1 MTAELDPNGTEP
13 TAEPVIG
20 PDIVPGPLGTPPPE
34 FARRRECGPL
44 DPATMPSGDR
54 VPMAVRYEDV
64 RALLASPTSSRNLR
78 LPGLP
83 RFVSGVGIDDDPDAL
98 INQDPPEHTRYRRIM
113 QGTFTP
119 RQTEPWRPRIAAIAG
134 DLLDGL
140 GDRFELVEDYA
151 LRLPAHV
158 ICEMLGVPVDDYE
171 RFVQWTDMFLTTS
184 TATEQA
190 RYEGYGDFL
199 AYAAE
204 LVAQHRRSPG
214 DDLIDL
220 LIQARDA
227 DDRLTEGELVNTVFS
242 LITAGYETTA
252 SMIARGVF
260 RLLLHPRQWDEL
272 VADPSLTAVAV
283 EEVLRFDGPPASAF
297 MRRITE
303 DTDLPG
309 GSLRAGTVVMPNL
322 NAANHD
328 PEAFPDPGRFDI
340 HRFTDHPPNP
350 HVAFGYGAHR
360 CLAASLARVELTEAV
375 RALVTRRPALRLTGS
390 PESVAWTDGLVL
402 RPVALHVTSAPV
414 TTSPPAAAPG

>member
-1 MTAELDPNGTEP
+1 M
-13 TAEPVIG
+13 
-20 PDIVPGPLGTPPPE
+20 PGPLATPPPE

-44 DPATMPSGDR
+44 EPATMPSGDR

-113 QGTFTP
+113 HGTFTP
-119 RQTEPWRPRIAAIAG
+119 RQIEPWRPRVAAIARE
-134 DLLDGL
+134 LLDGL
-140 GDRFELVEDYA
+140 DDPFDLVQGYA
-151 LRLPAHV
+151 LQLPARV
-158 ICEMLGVPVDDYE
+158 ICEMLGVPMDHYE
-171 RFVQWTDMFLTTS
+171 QFVRWTDMFLTTS

-190 RYEGYGDFL
+190 RYEGYTDFM

-204 LVAQHRRSPG
+204 LVAQHRLSPG
-214 DDLIDL
+214 EDLIDL
-220 LIQARDA
+220 LIQARDSG
-227 DDRLTEGELVNTVFS
+227 DRLSEGELVNTVFS

-272 VADPSLTAVAV
+272 VADPALTATAV
-283 EEVLRFDGPPASAF
+283 EEILRFDGPPASAF

-303 DTDLPG
+303 DTDLPS
-309 GSLRAGTVVMPNL
+309 GSLSAGTVVMPNL

-328 PEAFPDPGRFDI
+328 PQAFPEPGRFDI
-340 HRFTDHPPNP
+340 HRFTGHPPNP
-350 HVAFGYGAHR
+350 HVAFGYGPHR
-360 CLAASLARVELTEAV
+360 CLAASLARVELTEAIK
-375 RALVTRRPALRLTGS
+375 ALVTLRPALRLTAS
-390 PESVAWTDGLVL
+390 PESVTWTDGLVL
-402 RPVALHVTSAPV
+402 RPVAMHVTSG
-414 TTSPPAAAPG
+414 AADA

>member
-1 MTAELDPNGTEP
+1 MTSELDSNGSAPNIGP
-13 TAEPVIG
+13 HIG
-20 PDIVPGPLGTPPPE
+20 PDVVPGPLATPPPE
-34 FARRRECGPL
+34 FARRRESGPL
-44 DPATMPSGDR
+44 EPATMPSGDR

-98 INQDPPEHTRYRRIM
+98 VNQDPPEHTRYRRIM

-119 RQTEPWRPRIAAIAG
+119 RQIEPWRPRIARIAQE
-134 DLLDGL
+134 LLDGL
-140 GDRFELVEDYA
+140 GDSFDLVQGYA

-158 ICEMLGVPVDDYE
+158 ICEMLGVPMDHYE
-171 RFVQWTDMFLTTS
+171 QFVRWTDMFLTTS

-190 RYEGYGDFL
+190 RYEGHAEFM

-204 LVAQHRRSPG
+204 LVAQHRLSPG
-214 DDLIDL
+214 EDLIDL
-220 LIQARDA
+220 LIQARDSG
-227 DDRLTEGELVNTVFS
+227 DRLSEGELVNTVFS

-260 RLLLHPRQWDEL
+260 RLLLHRSQWDEL
-272 VADPSLTAVAV
+272 VADPALTATAV
-283 EEVLRFDGPPASAF
+283 EEILRYDGPPASAF

-303 DTDLPG
+303 DTDLPS

-328 PEAFPDPGRFDI
+328 PQAFPEPGRFDI
-340 HRFTDHPPNP
+340 HRFTGHPPNP
-350 HVAFGYGAHR
+350 HVAFGYGPHR
-360 CLAASLARVELTEAV
+360 CLAASLARVELTEAI
-375 RALVTRRPALRLTGS
+375 RALVTRRPALRLTAS
-390 PESVAWTDGLVL
+390 PESVTWSDGLVL
-402 RPVALHVTSAPV
+402 RPVAMHVTSA
-414 TTSPPAAAPG
+414 G

>member
-1 MTAELDPNGTEP
+1 MSTEP
-13 TAEPVIG
+13 DSTG
-20 PDIVPGPLGTPPPE
+20 MWPDVVPGPLATPPPE
-34 FARRRECGPL
+34 FARRRESGPL
-44 DPATMPSGDR
+44 EPAAMPSGDR

-119 RQTEPWRPRIAAIAG
+119 RQIEPWRPRIAKAAR

-140 GDRFELVEDYA
+140 GDPFDLVEGYA

-158 ICEMLGVPVDDYE
+158 ICEMLGVPMDHYE
-171 RFVQWTDMFLTTS
+171 QFVRWTDMFLTTS

-190 RYEGYGDFL
+190 RYQGYSDFM

-214 DDLIDL
+214 EDLIDL

-227 DDRLTEGELVNTVFS
+227 DDRLSEGELVNTVFS

-260 RLLLHPRQWDEL
+260 RLLLHRDQWDEL
-272 VADPSLTAVAV
+272 VADPALTATAV
-283 EEVLRFDGPPASAF
+283 EEILRFDGPPASAF
-297 MRRITE
+297 MRRITQ
-303 DTDLPG
+303 DTDLPS
-309 GSLRAGTVVMPNL
+309 GSLSAGTVVMPNL

-328 PEAFPDPGRFDI
+328 PRAFPEPGRFDI
-340 HRFTDHPPNP
+340 HRFTGHPPNP
-350 HVAFGYGAHR
+350 HVAFGYGPHR
-360 CLAASLARVELTEAV
+360 CLAASLARVELTEAI
-375 RALVTRRPALRLTGS
+375 RALVAGRPALRLTTA

-402 RPVALHVTSAPV
+402 RPVAMHVTSA
-414 TTSPPAAAPG
+414 